1 MPDDASLSLLRAF
14 GSALRAR
21 RDSLGM
27 SQEEL
32 GFRSEVHR
40 TYISELER
48 GLKNPSLTT
57 MDKLALALETDKTAL
72 IRATERKLPMPRS
85 SSRGMSQRRKRER

>member
-1 MPDDASLSLLRAF
+1 MATGPSSASILKAF
-14 GSALRAR
+14 GLALRAR
-21 RDSLGM
+21 REALQL

-32 GFRSEVHR
+32 GFRSAVHR

-57 MDKLALALETDKTAL
+57 LQKLATALETTK
-72 IRATERKLPMPRS
+72 ATLVRESER
-85 SSRGMSQRRKRER
+85 RER